1 MTVKKTNKQVPAVS
15 TETVGDVVDQTQE
28 RQIAE
33 SMEVAV
39 SSMEDPGKAP
49 EDSSENIIP
58 SLMEIVVC
66 AFEGTE
72 ERVQRIWER
81 NFPGDFKLL
90 SVPTEVSIKDIV
102 AECIADET
110 VADVFSLIPANT
122 FPCSE
127 IYREELF
134 LPVVYVY
141 GHGKM
146 RYDHRLP
153 KCFDK
158 SAVVDLLADDS
169 IDDETFCK
177 ICAGRYSRPVKAGY
191 SFGNFVMPVLRS
203 TPCLNKVAEGIL
215 QYKYLACSPE
225 GFDAIVP
232 LLDTTILKS

>member
-1 MTVKKTNKQVPAVS
+1 MTSKKNKQVPAVS
-15 TETVGDVVDQTQE
+15 TETVGNIVGQVQEGEVSASMDVAASNGE
-28 RQIAE
+28 E
-33 SMEVAV
+33 SEKKTEN
-39 SSMEDPGKAP
+39 ST
-49 EDSSENIIP
+49 ENIIP
-58 SLMEIVVC
+58 SLVEIVVC

-72 ERVQRIWER
+72 ERMQRIWEK

-110 VADVFSLIPANT
+110 VADVFSLVPANT

-134 LPVVYVY
+134 LPIVYIY
-141 GHGKM
+141 GHGKV

-158 SAVVDLLADDS
+158 STVVELLADDS

-177 ICAGRYSRPVKAGY
+177 ICSERYSRPVKVGY
-191 SFGNFVMPVLRS
+191 SFGNFIMPVLRS

-225 GFDAIVP
+225 GFDAIGP